1 MRRFAVIVWVIVR
14 NALRGLQSSPLPSAI
29 AVVTIAIVLILV
41 GSFALVIGNMEGLLA
56 RFSEELHVVAYLDA
70 DLSARQ
76 QLALRE
82 SANLIEGVQ
91 SVQLVTPEQALE
103 RFRLTMGGGELLE
116 GLDGNP
122 LPASLELE
130 LVEEARTSQGIAIVA
145 SALDGLDGVAEL
157 AHGQDWIEGYARA
170 AALARSAGT
179 LLGAVLAGAALL
191 IIANTIRLAVYARE
205 DEIEIL
211 SLVGAGRI
219 FVRTPF
225 LLEGCLQGAVG
236 GLLAL
241 GVLFL
246 AFRMWLPQLE
256 FGLAMFLG
264 QRTPVFFAGSEGL
277 ALVLVGALL
286 GVGGSALAMFGWRR

>member
-1 MRRFAVIVWVIVR
+1 VRRFFVIVWAIVQ

-29 AVVTIAIVLILV
+29 AVVTIAIALVLV
-41 GSFALVIGNMEGLLA
+41 GSFALVVGNMESLLE
-56 RFSEELHVVAYLDA
+56 RFSEELHVVVYLEDG
-70 DLSARQ
+70 LSARD

-82 SANLIEGVQ
+82 SASLIEGVG
-91 SVQLVTPEQALE
+91 SVRLVTPEQALE
-103 RFRLTMGGGELLE
+103 RFRVTMGGSELLE

-130 LVEEARTSQGIAIVA
+130 LVEDARTSQGISIVS
-145 SALDGLDGVAEL
+145 SALTGLSGVAEL

-170 AALARSAGT
+170 AAAARSAGT
-179 LLGAVLAGAALL
+179 LLGAVLMGAALL

-236 GLLAL
+236 GLIAL

-277 ALVLVGALL
+277 TLVLAGALL
-286 GVGGSALAMFGWRR
+286 GVLGSVLAMFGWRR